1 LSNSKTKMKLE
12 THIKNNTKIAEIVA
26 EEILIN
32 SIEDGAQLLVDV
44 YYQDFD
50 RIILYEKNITPLFFD
65 LKNGIAGEI
74 LQKFSNF
81 RVRLAIVGDFEK
93 YESKSVKDFI
103 FESNKNRQI
112 NFVNSLEEGLGRFS
126 N

>member
-1 LSNSKTKMKLE
+1 MKIEKHL
-12 THIKNNTKIAEIVA
+12 INNIKIAEVTA
-26 EEILIN
+26 ENIIIE
-32 SIEDGAQLLVDV
+32 SVEDGSELIANV

-50 RIILYEKNITPLFFD
+50 RMLLYEENITPLFFD

-93 YESKSVKDFI
+93 FESKSIKDFI

-112 NFVNSLEEGLGRFS
+112 NFVNTLNDGLERLS
-126 N
+126 K

>member
-1 LSNSKTKMKLE
+1 MKIKTH
-12 THIKNNTKIAEIVA
+12 TVNNTKIAEVIA
-26 EEILIN
+26 ENSIIE
-32 SIEDGAQLLVDV
+32 SIEDGSQLVADI

-50 RIILYEKNITPLFFD
+50 RIVLYEKNITPLFFN

-81 RVRLAIVGDFEK
+81 RVRLAIIGDFEK
-93 YESKSVKDFI
+93 YESKSIKDFI
-103 FESNKNRQI
+103 FESNKNLQI
-112 NFVNSLEEGLGRFS
+112 NFVNSLEEGLRRLS